1 MIVSWNTEAPGL
13 TIKNPVVQ
21 PGAIAINAITWTRS
35 TRPAFAT
42 QSLGSLLPNT
52 AGRLVKVNHYAD
64 ARVDKSR
71 GAVTCSTCGINEF
84 APGSPLGFP
93 RGIFHLHD
101 YMFYYFDLR
110 HNATIRTQ
118 HYLNTHSVAHR

>member
-1 MIVSWNTEAPGL
+1 MEHRSSRPYDQEPC
-13 TIKNPVVQ
+13 
-21 PGAIAINAITWTRS
+21 GATGSDSDQRHHLDPEHT
-35 TRPAFAT
+35 PAFAT

-52 AGRLVKVNHYAD
+52 AGRLVKVNHYSD

-71 GAVTCSTCGINEF
+71 GAVTCSTCSINEF

-118 HYLNTHSVAHR
+118 HCLNTHSVAHR